1 MAQDITSSSYSPKIS
16 LSLPGEVPPPI
27 STNSTKT
34 PDSKEANV
42 TFESHKPRKSKSSD
56 GKTNSIISTRR
67 KQKAKEDLIVLMLKE
82 GVTFPAAAAQVR
94 AKYGYSRTTPYT
106 WLEDVE
112 GEDEVGNKITYRDRV
127 VTVEE
132 MVFGEFE
139 KAQRIAALGGQLI
152 EETEV
157 EERFASG
164 AIKKKSRTQRW
175 SSPSASA
182 AEKGIL
188 RKASRLRRIARHD
201 KEIEK
206 VSLPIPTPEDSKEEP
221 PPFPTKIQIMFEPCN
236 KADWHLY
243 RAVRAAA
250 RRTLK
255 LHG

>member
-1 MAQDITSSSYSPKIS
+1 MTQDISSRPDPPEIS
-16 LSLPGEVPPPI
+16 LSLPGEGISPN
-27 STNSTKT
+27 STNSTKP
-34 PDSKEANV
+34 PDFKGILD
-42 TFESHKPRKSKSSD
+42 TTGSHKSRKSRSSD
-56 GKTNSIISTRR
+56 GKPNSTISTKR
-67 KQKAKEDLIVLMLKE
+67 KEKAKENLITLMRKE
-82 GVTFPAAAAQVR
+82 GMTFPVAAAHIR

-112 GEDEVGNKITYRDRV
+112 GEDEAGNKITYRDRV

-132 MVFGEFE
+132 MIFGEFE
-139 KAQRIAALGGQLI
+139 KAQRTAALGGQLI

-164 AIKKKSRTQRW
+164 VLKKKSRTQRW

-188 RKASRLRRIARHD
+188 SRASRLRRIARNN

-206 VSLPIPTPEDSKEEP
+206 VSIPIPLPEDSKEEP

-236 KADWHLY
+236 RSEDKKDEG
-243 RAVRAAA
+243 
-250 RRTLK
+250 TEK
-255 LHG
+255 P